1 MEDLTPHR
9 VDAPPCTCCPRSSL
23 VCPYL
28 GNHPAIAAVARR
40 GSCPFNPP
48 TGDVKKAVFE
58 DPLKK
63 SKKAAK
69 GMKK

>member
-1 MEDLTPHR
+1 MEDLTPHQ
-9 VDAPPCTCCPRSSL
+9 VDAPPCACCTKDP
-23 VCPYL
+23 CPYL
-28 GNHPAIAAVARR
+28 GNPPAIAAVARR

-48 TGDVKKAVFE
+48 AGDVKKAVFE

-63 SKKAAK
+63 SRRAAK

>member
-1 MEDLTPHR
+1 MEDLTPR
-9 VDAPPCTCCPRSSL
+9 QVDAPPCTCCPRSSL

-48 TGDVKKAVFE
+48 AGDVKAVFE